1 MAIASADLRKNE
13 SKKQPTKP
21 QQKDFNACGD
31 IKSQEASKRSG
42 SGCSHDSPAFS
53 FNAKASKA
61 HLAKLEKKV
70 VPQGA
75 PQQSQSDHCS
85 GNSSSDR
92 LFKSRMTGSNP
103 DKFLPSQQNRETDS
117 VQSMKIMRQQEVL
130 LWINQKVRQLNSE
143 FERTLRYSNNQEVKH
158 KQAVHEKNIVIMMQN
173 DRITQL
179 QD

>member
-1 MAIASADLRKNE
+1 
-13 SKKQPTKP
+13 
-21 QQKDFNACGD
+21 
-31 IKSQEASKRSG
+31 
-42 SGCSHDSPAFS
+42 
-53 FNAKASKA
+53 
-61 HLAKLEKKV
+61 
-70 VPQGA
+70 
-75 PQQSQSDHCS
+75 
-85 GNSSSDR
+85 
-92 LFKSRMTGSNP
+92 MTGSNP